1 MERGQGRRLPL
12 CGVGDHGDGGGGDG
26 GPSDEGLPGRVSHAF
41 RVHSAAPG
49 ADAGADADG
58 GARFPGGRCGTADD
72 AGVPERT
79 ATTLT

>member
-1 MERGQGRRLPL
+1 M
-12 CGVGDHGDGGGGDG
+12 
-26 GPSDEGLPGRVSHAF
+26 SHAF

-49 ADAGADADG
+49 ADAGAGADG

-79 ATTLT
+79 ATTLR